1 MIIEIDY
8 NSEVPIYDQLRKQIV
23 IGIAGGQLKK
33 GERLPSVRGLGE
45 ELGINLH
52 TVRKA
57 YNILKDEGYLVIDR
71 RVGAMV
77 SDGFTIK
84 EDENLDEDLLF
95 LISRAK
101 LKGLS
106 KKDMQDKI
114 SILYDSLEDKI

>member
-23 IGIAGGQLKK
+23 IGIASGQLKK
-33 GERLPSVRGLGE
+33 GERLPSVRALGE

-77 SDGFTIK
+77 SDGFTIR
-84 EDENLDEDLLF
+84 EDEKLDEDLLF

-106 KKDMQDKI
+106 KKDMQDRI
-114 SILYDSLEDKI
+114 SSLYDSLEEKI

>member
-23 IGIAGGQLKK
+23 IGIASGQLKK
-33 GERLPSVRGLGE
+33 GERLPSVRALGE

-77 SDGFTIK
+77 SDGFIIR

-95 LISRAK
+95 LISRGK

-106 KKDMQDKI
+106 KKDIQDRI
-114 SILYDSLEDKI
+114 SSLYDSLEEKI

>member
-23 IGIAGGQLKK
+23 IGIASGQLKK
-33 GERLPSVRGLGE
+33 GERLPSVRALGE

-77 SDGFTIK
+77 SDGFIIR

-95 LISRAK
+95 LISRGK

-106 KKDMQDKI
+106 KKDMQDRI
-114 SILYDSLEDKI
+114 SSLYDSLEEKI